1 MPVKAR
7 GGRAVVLATHCQP
20 ETAKPTEGV
29 RHEPP
34 PLENSK
40 RASVRVRRNWC
51 ALSGGGGND
60 DDGAITMTTQ
70 FRQFI
75 CAFGELTQ
83 CGRVELPHVVVAEP
97 CRHRCSI
104 IAPAHKPTHNTPHFG
119 RPQLHTYYLSCNS
132 GALDCTG
139 WALLATVHDFALHSR
154 SSRLV
159 SLRPTAIAT
168 YSVCRHANA
177 SMRRPT
183 QCCRRPQRTL

>member
-1 MPVKAR
+1 MPLYWPRIASPRPQNRPKGCATNPHRWKIANV
-7 GGRAVVLATHCQP
+7 RACVFAGIGAP
-20 ETAKPTEGV
+20 F
-29 RHEPP
+29 R
-34 PLENSK
+34 
-40 RASVRVRRNWC
+40 
-51 ALSGGGGND
+51 GGGGND

-70 FRQFI
+70 FQQFI